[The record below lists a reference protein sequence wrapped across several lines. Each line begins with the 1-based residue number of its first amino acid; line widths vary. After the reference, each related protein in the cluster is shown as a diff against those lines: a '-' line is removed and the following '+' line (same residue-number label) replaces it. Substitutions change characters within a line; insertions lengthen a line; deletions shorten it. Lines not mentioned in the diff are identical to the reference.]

1 MNYRKSLKVLVF
13 GLIALML
20 VIGATNCAPKPA
32 EEGVASLK
40 SQLQRNRLRK
50 SRWLKK
56 PASRFSFRTTR

>member
-32 EEGVASLK
+32 EE
-40 SQLQRNRLRK
+40 
-50 SRWLKK
+50 
-56 PASRFSFRTTR
+56 PAA